1 MGKLRNIVR
10 FAALTSPCFW
20 GKLQNIVRSA
30 ALTSP
35 CRGSCKTSV
44 SACLLA
50 SPCLWGKLQNL
61 SLVSSFCFSSGVTV
75 SMGEAAK
82 HRSFCCAHVAVS
94 LGEAA
99 KPQSLL
105 VFWRLRVYGGSCRTS
120 VSSRVSASPL
130 ASPCLWGKLQNIV
143 RSAALTSPCR
153 GSCKT
158 SVFCLLASPCLWG
171 KLQNFSLVS
180 SFCFSSGVSVS
191 MGEAAKHRSFCWS
204 CKTSVSSRVSASPLA
219 SPCLWGKLQNIV
231 RFAALTSRCLWG
243 KLQNLSLCLSSGV
256 SVPMGEAA
264 RHRSFCCAHVAV
276 SLGEAAKHQSL
287 LVFWR
292 LASPCLW
299 GKLQNIVRF
308 AALSEGMWK
317 PISCLFWTRPSLW
330 VMRINGIVDILW
342 STSIH
347 LLPIESVGASL
358 HLLLQLLPI
367 VACTQST
374 ARSQLANLRRT
385 NHYLILDRYG
395 QIDSCSHDIVDM
407 RPTGCLV
414 NACDLL
420 FYLFHPFSDP
430 SCQRTSPALSA
441 QSRKATLL
449 ASIFQHLS
457 TACLL
462 FLAFFYEKGR
472 IRFKMKKI
480 NLARGWEDTPPGLD
494 RAAKFADMACE
505 LSWDPIGCATGCLQ
519 LQWERL

>member
-1 MGKLRNIVR
+1 
-10 FAALTSPCFW
+10 
-20 GKLQNIVRSA
+20 
-30 ALTSP
+30 
-35 CRGSCKTSV
+35 
-44 SACLLA
+44 
-50 SPCLWGKLQNL
+50 
-61 SLVSSFCFSSGVTV
+61 
-75 SMGEAAK
+75 MGEAA
-82 HRSFCCAHVAVS
+82 
-94 LGEAA
+94 
-99 KPQSLL
+99 
-105 VFWRLRVYGGSCRTS
+105 
-120 VSSRVSASPL
+120 
-130 ASPCLWGKLQNIV
+130 
-143 RSAALTSPCR
+143 
-153 GSCKT
+153 
-158 SVFCLLASPCLWG
+158 
-171 KLQNFSLVS
+171 NFSLVS

-191 MGEAAKHRSFCWS
+191 MGEAAKHRSFC
-204 CKTSVSSRVSASPLA
+204 CAHVAVSL
-219 SPCLWGKLQNIV
+219 
-231 RFAALTSRCLWG
+231 
-243 KLQNLSLCLSSGV
+243 
-256 SVPMGEAA
+256 GEAA
-264 RHRSFCCAHVAV
+264 KHRSFCCAHVAV
-276 SLGEAAKHQSL
+276 SMGKLQNLSLVSSFCFSSGISVSMGEAAKHRSFCCAHVAVPMGQAAKPQSLLVFWRLRAYGGSCKTSLVLLRSRCRVYGEAAKHQSL

-292 LASPCLW
+292 LASPRLW

-330 VMRINGIVDILW
+330 VMMINGIVDILW

-395 QIDSCSHDIVDM
+395 QIDSCSHDIVDV

>member
-1 MGKLRNIVR
+1 
-10 FAALTSPCFW
+10 
-20 GKLQNIVRSA
+20 
-30 ALTSP
+30 
-35 CRGSCKTSV
+35 
-44 SACLLA
+44 
-50 SPCLWGKLQNL
+50 
-61 SLVSSFCFSSGVTV
+61 
-75 SMGEAAK
+75 MGEAAK
-82 HRSFCCAHVAVS
+82 
-94 LGEAA
+94 L
-99 KPQSLL
+99 QSRLEFLL
-105 VFWRLRVYGGSCRTS
+105 LLWRLRVYGGSCKTS
-120 VSSRVSASPL
+120 FVLLCSRRGVF
-130 ASPCLWGKLQNIV
+130 G
-143 RSAALTSPCR
+143 

-158 SVFCLLASPCLWG
+158 SLVLL
-171 KLQNFSLVS
+171 
-180 SFCFSSGVSVS
+180 
-191 MGEAAKHRSFCWS
+191 RSRRRVYGGS

-276 SLGEAAKHQSL
+276 SMGEAAKHQSL

-330 VMRINGIVDILW
+330 VMMINGIVDILW

-347 LLPIESVGASL
+347 LLPIESVGATL

-395 QIDSCSHDIVDM
+395 QIDSCSHDIVDV